1 MSPNAAYVTL
11 LTKAS
16 YLPGALVV
24 EHCLRSVKSQYPFIV
39 MITPTVPQEAR
50 DVLQKKGI
58 ITKEVDFLH
67 PEEGT
72 HKLADHDSRF
82 GDTWTKLRYVVDAVI
97 RTNLFDCERRGFD
110 LYEYDVRSQIDRQSH
125 FQIDTVTSGLCSWI
139 LT

>member
-24 EHCLRSVKSQYPFIV
+24 DHCLRSVKSRYPFV
-39 MITPTVPQEAR
+39 AMVTPTLPKEAR
-50 DVLQKKGI
+50 DALQKRGI
-58 ITKEVDFLH
+58 IVKEVDFLQ

-82 GDTWTKLRYVVDAVI
+82 GDTWTKLRY
-97 RTNLFDCERRGFD
+97 
-110 LYEYDVRSQIDRQSH
+110 S
-125 FQIDTVTSGLCSWI
+125 
-139 LT
+139 